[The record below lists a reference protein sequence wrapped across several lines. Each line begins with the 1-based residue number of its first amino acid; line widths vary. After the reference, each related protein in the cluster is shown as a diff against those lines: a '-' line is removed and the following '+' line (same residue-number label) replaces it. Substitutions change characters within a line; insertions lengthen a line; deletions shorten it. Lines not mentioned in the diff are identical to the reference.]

1 MVCNQKLRCSIST
14 QLRKLS
20 VQLCNFPLRTHY
32 YFLHTRGCCN
42 GLFKDLYWLIFLNIF
57 DLFFNILDQC
67 VCQLVVLVTLDQIW
81 IQMIF
86 RYLTVHTILPP
97 HHTTIDTQHC
107 TSFLLIASKALSMA
121 GWRLLW
127 IGLWS
132 FQSENM
138 FWKYSNLTKLT

>member
-1 MVCNQKLRCSIST
+1 MKKNAQKKVNRNCLWDIFYYFLLTS
-14 QLRKLS
+14 LK
-20 VQLCNFPLRTHY
+20 THH
-32 YFLHTRGCCN
+32 YFLHTRGRCN
-42 GLFKDLYWLIFLNIF
+42 GLFVDLYWLYFLNIF
-57 DLFFNILDQC
+57 DLFFKTLDQC

-121 GWRLLW
+121 GWRLL
-127 IGLWS
+127 
-132 FQSENM
+132 
-138 FWKYSNLTKLT
+138 